1 MMQYWCNEGLISIK
15 SMQNHILWN
24 SFIQSN
30 VIDMSDDLN
39 QKTEFCCGGAGDPFK
54 AQTIMIIF
62 SDINLTFSKMLSW
75 RKIGSSNN
83 RKLFHKCNGE
93 IPNR

>member
-1 MMQYWCNEGLISIK
+1 MMQYWCIEGLISIK

-30 VIDMSDDLN
+30 VTDMSDDLN
-39 QKTEFCCGGAGDPFK
+39 QKTEFCYGGAGDTFK
-54 AQTIMIIF
+54 AQTIMTIF

-75 RKIGSSNN
+75 GKIGSSNN
-83 RKLFHKCNGE
+83 RKLFLKCNGE